1 MYNLLLKISFVMLIT
16 IIIIELVQEQSNNSK
31 LFDLNNKF
39 LQMETEHIQ
48 E

>member
-1 MYNLLLKISFVMLIT
+1 MYNLLLKISFAMLIT

-31 LFDLNNKF
+31 LVDLNNKF
-39 LQMETEHIQ
+39 LQMESEYMQ